1 MKTGRTSA
9 VTWLV
14 FGLGV
19 AACKGNLHTG
29 TEDLSDAG
37 QGGSTGGLDTGGIR
51 TGGIIG
57 SGGSGG
63 LPTGGIGTGGIMGGG
78 GTGGVPIGGM
88 VIGGST
94 GSGGMAVDAGSAGS
108 MCNGLPLPANSGPVC
123 PPFATMV
130 VCISTCEPLQHPE
143 CAEACMRHA
152 CWDCGST
159 GWGLGAVDCNPICA
173 AADAGR
179 DAAGGIG
186 GVAAGGMGTG
196 GSSGGTAGQSATGAV
211 TAGGVAGAT
220 VGGTGGTSS
229 SNGCGTHD
237 RFGPRLAV
245 QTIGSAGGDPY
256 DGPAIVERSASDK
269 LILYFVLPGAT
280 GSTGGTGPDGG
291 LPAGS
296 QDIHA
301 TITGLDPMPLLAPGA
316 KLWLSKNPA
325 GNQESDVLMYGIA
338 PWSISV
344 RNRQGGDLLFG
355 AARNQFDAAASPV
368 RIGAVTPDCTAANVN
383 PSGCTPGASV
393 TYSSVEVEGDTPVV
407 IHDSVPGT
415 VTLGGI
421 EYDVRATVQKLSAAG
436 AVCSDYHSSDDSG
449 VALDVRAKNLADLVA
464 ALEVGDPPSCGEGN
478 DPDRSTYFS
487 MTEVSVSTT
496 YEGPVFYLGRDS
508 YFPATYDF
516 SIPGLSSET
525 GSPPVLMIE
534 GATPILSEPTV
545 GQEFWLSFRN
555 LDLQALREAEQGP
568 VILAQSGSADA
579 VPQLADLLGITVSA
593 EATCTYA
600 APSLLWDAAF
610 ETNPP
615 VRVKSGTT
623 GTLDIGGRSYGAW
636 VWGLDAL
643 TITIYPTQ

>member
-37 QGGSTGGLDTGGIR
+37 QDSSTGGLGTGGTR

-63 LPTGGIGTGGIMGGG
+63 LPTGGIGTGGI
-78 GTGGVPIGGM
+78 
-88 VIGGST
+88 IGGS
-94 GSGGMAVDAGSAGS
+94 GGAIDAGSAGS
-108 MCNGLPLPANSGPVC
+108 MCNGLRLPTNPVGYPVC
-123 PPFATMV
+123 APTSTMV
-130 VCISTCEPLQHPE
+130 VCITCEGRQHPE
-143 CAEACMRHA
+143 CAGVCVSSS
-152 CWDCGST
+152 CWDCGSS
-159 GWGLGAVDCNPICA
+159 GWSLSAVDCARNCN
-173 AADAGR
+173 ADAGR

-186 GVAAGGMGTG
+186 GVATGNMGTG
-196 GSSGGTAGQSATGAV
+196 GSSGGRAGQSATGAA

-355 AARNQFDAAASPV
+355 AARNQFDAVASPV